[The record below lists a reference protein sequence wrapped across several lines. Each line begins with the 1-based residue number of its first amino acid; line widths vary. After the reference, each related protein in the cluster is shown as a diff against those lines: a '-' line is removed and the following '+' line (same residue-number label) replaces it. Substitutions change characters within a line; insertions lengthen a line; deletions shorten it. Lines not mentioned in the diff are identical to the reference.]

1 MNSKNK
7 CWNLKK
13 YFILFICLV
22 LFYAIFITIPV
33 FASEPLTL
41 RVGAY
46 ENSPKIFTD
55 DKGNVS
61 GFWPDIINYIALQE
75 GWKIEWVW
83 CTWSKC
89 MDKLEN
95 KEIDLM
101 PDVGFT
107 EPRSKKYTFSQEIV
121 LVSWSRLY
129 ARKDSDIETILDLE
143 DKKIGALVG
152 SFNLQG
158 PEGIKELTGKFDL
171 NCTFIEMNNYTEVF
185 EALEKGEIDAGV
197 TNKDFGNKHEKD
209 FNIKRTPIIFQ
220 PAHMQFAFPKDSDL
234 TPYLLERIDYY
245 IKELK
250 EDRDSIYYQSLEKWF
265 AVKLGE
271 RQVIPKWLYYILIS
285 TGGIVFLLL
294 GGNYLL
300 RAKVRSKTKDLR
312 KEINERKTAEESLYQ
327 SEKRYRFLAE
337 QPGQMIYDYNIL
349 SGKISWYGDVE
360 GVTGFNFDD
369 FRKVDVSSWENLI
382 HTNDRKNTLMLLN
395 NAIKNGEKY
404 EMDYRFKCKDGTH
417 KFIEDNGFFLLDKNG
432 QAYQM
437 LGIMK
442 DISERKK
449 SEEKLKKTMNATLDT
464 LSKIIEVKDPYTAG
478 HQQRVS
484 QLAAAIAKEL
494 NLSQDKIEGIRIAS
508 LIHDVGKIGLPT
520 EILSKPSKLTD
531 IEFNLIKE
539 HSQVGHNILK
549 SIDFPWSIA
558 EIVLQHHEKING
570 SGYPRGLK
578 GDEILL
584 EARIICVADVVEAM
598 SSHRPYRPAKG
609 IDAALEEISQNRGIL
624 YDSEVVDVCL
634 RLFKEKGFKFES

>member
-1 MNSKNK
+1 MNNKNNI
-7 CWNLKK
+7 WNLKK
-13 YFILFICLV
+13 YLILFICLI

-46 ENSPKIFTD
+46 KNSPKIFTD

-61 GFWPDIINYIALQE
+61 GFWPDIINYIASKE
-75 GWKIEWVW
+75 GWQIEWVW
-83 CTWSKC
+83 CIWLQC

-107 EPRSKKYTFSQEIV
+107 EPRSKKYAFSREIV

-265 AVKLGE
+265 AEKISE
-271 RQVIPKWLYYILIS
+271 KEIIPGWVNWLLIGA
-285 TGGIVFLLL
+285 GGIVLLL
-294 GGNYLL
+294 FGGNFIL
-300 RAKVRSKTKDLR
+300 RSQVRSKTKDLG
-312 KEINERKTAEESLYQ
+312 KEINEHKATEKALREAHDQLEDRVAQRTQELQKANLKLQELDRLKSMFIASMSHELRTPLNSIIGFTGIILQGMSGEITGDQRKELTMVKNSANHLLTLINDVINVSKIET
-327 SEKRYRFLAE
+327 
-337 QPGQMIYDYNIL
+337 
-349 SGKISWYGDVE
+349 GKVE
-360 GVTGFNFDD
+360 
-369 FRKVDVSSWENLI
+369 L
-382 HTNDRKNTLMLLN
+382 
-395 NAIKNGEKY
+395 
-404 EMDYRFKCKDGTH
+404 
-417 KFIEDNGFFLLDKNG
+417 FIEEFDLTDLM
-432 QAYQM
+432 Q
-437 LGIMK
+437 
-442 DISERKK
+442 
-449 SEEKLKKTMNATLDT
+449 
-464 LSKIIEVKDPYTAG
+464 EVKESFK
-478 HQQRVS
+478 V
-484 QLAAAIAKEL
+484 AADEKDL
-494 NLSQDKIEGIRIAS
+494 KLSIEMPER
-508 LIHDVGKIGLPT
+508 LII
-520 EILSKPSKLTD
+520 
-531 IEFNLIKE
+531 
-539 HSQVGHNILK
+539 
-549 SIDFPWSIA
+549 
-558 EIVLQHHEKING
+558 
-570 SGYPRGLK
+570 K
-578 GDEILL
+578 GDERRTKQVIMNL
-584 EARIICVADVVEAM
+584 M
-598 SSHRPYRPAKG
+598 SNAVKFTDRGEIETKVRKEDKRVKVSVTDTG
-609 IDAALEEISQNRGIL
+609 IGIKEE
-624 YDSEVVDVCL
+624 DMDK
-634 RLFKEKGFKFES
+634 LFKQFSRIYAEGRPVTEGTGLGLYLSKKIVNLLGGQLKAESEFGKGSKFTFTFPLEYTEVKR